1 MGTRLQEKAQPT
13 APQRLQPRSY
23 ARTKHDKGMAMSGA
37 QTVTRREGLTL
48 LTLAAMTWAT
58 IGVAVSQLYAVA
70 ETNPFSVGL
79 LRLAVAAPALMLLS
93 RVMVG
98 PGFWRV
104 RPSHMLPMAL
114 MGAAFAGY
122 QICYFA
128 AIPRI
133 GVAAAV
139 MINICSAPIF
149 TAVLAGA
156 FLRERLT
163 ALTWAALVGSI
174 AGTALLVGG
183 TPEATGPQLWSG
195 AALALGAGLCYSL
208 LALGGKVVAPHYHP
222 LQPITMAFTLG
233 ALLLLPPAL
242 ASGLVLSYPV
252 EGWALI
258 LYLGIVPTALAY
270 GLYLRGLRAVP
281 ATVSA
286 IITLLEP
293 LGSTILAVLLL
304 GERLTAAGA
313 GGAALLLASMALL
326 YVGQGVGSER
336 AVPARG
342 N

>member
-1 MGTRLQEKAQPT
+1 
-13 APQRLQPRSY
+13 
-23 ARTKHDKGMAMSGA
+23 MSEERA
-37 QTVTRREGLTL
+37 ATRREGLAL
-48 LTLAAMTWAT
+48 LTVAALTWAT
-58 IGVAVSQLYAVA
+58 IGVAVSKLYAVA

-93 RVMVG
+93 RAMVG
-98 PGFWRV
+98 PGFWHV
-104 RPSHMLPMAL
+104 RRPHMPPMAL
-114 MGAAFAGY
+114 MGVAFAGY

-149 TAVLAGA
+149 TAVLAGI
-156 FLRERLT
+156 FLRERLS
-163 ALTWAALVGSI
+163 ALTGAALVGSI

-183 TPEATGPQLWSG
+183 APEATGQQLWSG

-222 LQPITMAFTLG
+222 LQPITVAFTLG

-242 ASGLVLSYPV
+242 AGGLVLAYPV

-258 LYLGIVPTALAY
+258 LYLGIVPTAIAY
-270 GLYLRGLRAVP
+270 GLYLRGLRVVP
-281 ATVSA
+281 ATVSS

-313 GGAALLLASMALL
+313 AGAALLLASMATL
-326 YVGQGVGSER
+326 YLGQGAAGER
-336 AVPARG
+336 AAPAQG